1 MSTQKR
7 ILIVDDTQSIHDD
20 FRHTLTRLTHH
31 TSAALELEKE
41 LFDEPSLDE
50 QFQDFNY
57 TIESAYQGLEAIT
70 MVHEAEKEGNPY
82 CLIFMD
88 VRMPPGIDGIETI
101 YRIWEE
107 FPHIE
112 MAICS
117 AYSDYS
123 WTAIKERLQQTDK
136 LVFLKKPFTK
146 DTIIQTTYLLAKKWD
161 TQHSSHDQIALLQ
174 QEVLERKKQI
184 ASIKIELDT
193 ITQHYKTTTF
203 LKNNYMASVSQ
214 EIISPLNG
222 ILAVTDLLLDTSLDE
237 EQKGLAQSIQNS
249 SHSAYEKV
257 SNLLEYQLLDT
268 SHNTSEPVEF
278 NIRALIE
285 NILELVQVTSEDKQI
300 TLTSSLH
307 SSIPRNCKGE
317 PVKIKQML
325 IQLLLN
331 AIERTEQG
339 RIDITI
345 NRNFTQDSIT
355 TTHLLFTVSDTGTVP
370 SNEERA
376 QFESNDIP
384 EIGAHGYRI
393 YLFKKILKTIEG
405 NTPPKQQLESGT
417 AYSFSIP
424 ITLLDNE
431 NLIAHSTST
440 QDTIQN
446 LSCLIIGDN
455 STNRK
460 ILSLHLKHW
469 GAKST
474 EVSSIEAGL
483 EKIAV
488 LRNSSEGYSMIL
500 LDFKDPSTAPYLD
513 FAQLLQ
519 QLNSPT
525 NPYKLIA
532 IIPQGH
538 KGDLIKFREAG
549 YSAYLSK
556 PIKQKQLFN
565 CLMLLKLS
573 MFNQLKLPNIITKY
587 ILDEYSMERFSMLIV
602 ESDIVSQRLLLY
614 IFAEMRIICDIATTS
629 EEAIEA
635 LQKKQYDLVA
645 CTNISPSIS
654 GVKIF
659 EQTIQSRK
667 NNQCRFIGITSHAEK
682 LWGIFTEGTK
692 VEGIIQKP
700 FDKAT
705 ITSMMKKIMSRE

>member
-1 MSTQKR
+1 MSTQKH

-20 FRHTLTRLTHH
+20 FRHTLTRHVH
-31 TSAALELEKE
+31 QTSTALELEKE
-41 LFDEPSLDE
+41 LFDVPSTDE
-50 QFQDFNY
+50 QFQDFTY
-57 TIESAYQGLEAIT
+57 IIDSAYQGVEAIA
-70 MVHEAEKEGNPY
+70 MVHQAEKEGNPY
-82 CLIFMD
+82 CLIYMD

-123 WTAIKERLQQTDK
+123 WTAIKEKLQQTDK
-136 LVFLKKPFTK
+136 LIFMKKPFTQ

-161 TQHSSHDQIALLQ
+161 THKSSQGQIAILQ

-184 ASIKIELDT
+184 ASIKGELDT
-193 ITQHYKTTTF
+193 ITQHYKTNTF
-203 LKNNYMASVSQ
+203 LKNNYINSVSQ
-214 EIISPLNG
+214 EIKSPLNG
-222 ILAVTDLLLDTSLDE
+222 IIAITDLLLDTPLDD
-237 EQKGLAQSIQNS
+237 EQKGLAQSIQTS
-249 SHSAYEKV
+249 GHSLYDKV
-257 SNLLEYQLLDT
+257 SNLLECQLIDE
-268 SHNTSEPVEF
+268 SENTSDPVEF
-278 NIRALIE
+278 NIRSLIE
-285 NILELVQVTSEDKQI
+285 NILELIQVTSEDKQI

-307 SSIPRNCKGE
+307 SSIPRNCIGE

-325 IQLLLN
+325 IQLLLA

-339 RIDITI
+339 RIDISI
-345 NRNFTQDSIT
+345 NRD
-355 TTHLLFTVSDTGTVP
+355 TTHDSSTTSHIIFTVIDTGIAP
-370 SNEERA
+370 STEEQA
-376 QFESNDIP
+376 QFESSIIP
-384 EIGAHGYRI
+384 EMGAPGYRL
-393 YLFKKILKTIEG
+393 YLFKETLKTVKG
-405 NTPPKQQLESGT
+405 HTSLDQHFDSGT

-431 NLIAHSTST
+431 TLVEHTSSA

-455 STNRK
+455 ATNRK

-474 EVSSIEAGL
+474 EVSSIESGL

-488 LRNSSEGYSMIL
+488 LKNSGEGYSMIL
-500 LDFKDPSTAPYLD
+500 LDFKDPSTTPYLD

-538 KGDLIKFREAG
+538 KGDLLKFKEAG

-556 PIKQKQLFN
+556 PIKQKQLIN

-587 ILDEYSMERFSMLIV
+587 ILDEYSMERYTMLII
-602 ESDIVSQRLLLY
+602 ESDIVSRRLLLY
-614 IFAEMRIICDIATTS
+614 ILTKMRVICDIATTS

-645 CTNISPSIS
+645 CINISPSIN
-654 GVKIF
+654 GMHIF

-667 NNQCRFIGITSHAEK
+667 TRQCRFIGITSDIEK
-682 LWGIFTEGTK
+682 LWGAHPEGTK
-692 VEGIIQKP
+692 VDGIIQKP
-700 FDKAT
+700 FDQAT
-705 ITSMMKKIMSRE
+705 ISSLMKKMMSQK